1 MIQAVDR
8 ALRILAVLGG
18 GRRMSLGE
26 ISAAI
31 DLAPSTVH
39 GLVRTL
45 LAHGMVQQEAD
56 SGRYRLGPATLRL
69 GNVYL
74 DTLELR
80 SRVAIWAEGLA
91 RRTGC
96 AVRTAVL
103 LRDEVVVV
111 AHEPRPDGTRQMPEV
126 GIVIPAHA
134 SALGKALLA
143 FSPEALTGPLR
154 SMTGDTVTD
163 TATLA
168 EQLVQVRATGIAS
181 EVEEAIL
188 GECALAA
195 TVFDTTEQPAGA
207 ISLVVP
213 AGRCHP
219 RRSTRCG
226 TPHARCRASWALRC
240 GRRARDRSGQD
251 DRIPLHLDRDRSQRS
266 GRRPVDH
273 LAVETELAAVAW
285 AVDGAVGDLVDQT
298 ARVGADRRKGLVV
311 PRDRLGDDDVADNDP
326 GPDRNVRGRGERLR
340 RGRRVT
346 ARARVRSGV
355 GIGPGIAARA
365 GRQCDRRGPDAEAGE
380 HGFARDRYVVDVHH

>member
-26 ISAAI
+26 ISTAI

-163 TATLA
+163 PATLA

-213 AGRCHP
+213 AGRWP
-219 RRSTRCG
+219 LPTE
-226 TPHARCRASWALRC
+226 AVDALR
-240 GRRARDRSGQD
+240 D
-251 DRIPLHLDRDRSQRS
+251 
-266 GRRPVDH
+266 
-273 LAVETELAAVAW
+273 
-285 AVDGAVGDLVDQT
+285 T
-298 ARVGADRRKGLVV
+298 ARTVSRELGAPVWP
-311 PRDRLGDDDVADNDP
+311 PR
-326 GPDRNVRGRGERLR
+326 
-340 RGRRVT
+340 T
-346 ARARVRSGV
+346 
-355 GIGPGIAARA
+355 
-365 GRQCDRRGPDAEAGE
+365 
-380 HGFARDRYVVDVHH
+380 